1 MDKSEYKSQMSKFPP
16 RSGYE
21 TVGGIVMFG
30 RTLDKIRLHHSGLL
44 PKDYNLGHGLD
55 GRICSFLNIDHQFLA
70 TETLKNKTDEE
81 ILNECFKIGRK
92 PSEEEILIFNQFMTK
107 RGWRDDASEW
117 LVEQKQKSSFAHRD
131 EIQTAFDFHDA
142 DEGRKPKFSASNP
155 YSARS

>member
-1 MDKSEYKSQMSKFPP
+1 MLKFPP

-30 RTLDKIRLHHSGLL
+30 RTLDKIRLHHAGLL

-55 GRICSFLNIDHQFLA
+55 GRICRFLKIDYQFLIA
-70 TETLKNKTDEE
+70 ETLKNKTDEE
-81 ILNECFKIGRK
+81 ILSECFKNGRK

-107 RGWRDDASEW
+107 RGWRDDASGW
-117 LVEQKQKSSFAHRD
+117 LVEQKGKSGFARRD

-142 DEGRKPKFSASNP
+142 DEGRPPKFLPTNP
-155 YSARS
+155 VHG

>member
-1 MDKSEYKSQMSKFPP
+1 MIKFPP

-30 RTLDKIRLHHSGLL
+30 RTLDKIRLHQSGLL

-55 GRICSFLNIDHQFLA
+55 SRVCRFLNVDYQFLVA
-70 TETLKNKTDEE
+70 ETLKNKSDEE
-81 ILNECFKIGRK
+81 IF
-92 PSEEEILIFNQFMTK
+92 IFNQFMVK

-117 LVEQKQKSSFAHRD
+117 LIEQKQKNRFAEHN

-142 DEGRKPKFSASNP
+142 DEGRNP
-155 YSARS
+155 RLS